1 MYNFHKIINRRGTM
15 SVKWDNLKN
24 LYGREDLLPL
34 WVADMDFE
42 APPEV
47 IRALMERADHG
58 VYGYTFVSD
67 EYYEAVMGWM
77 KRRHNW
83 QVEKE
88 WITFTPGVIP
98 ALSYAIRAFT
108 QPGDKI
114 IIQTP
119 VYHPFYHAIEA
130 NERLI
135 VKNPLIYKDGKYH
148 MDFDHLERNIDD
160 RVKMLILC
168 SPHNPVGRVWTKDEL
183 GKLADI
189 CFKYDILV
197 VSDEIHFD
205 IVYKGHEHTVFA
217 NLSYEASQNCV
228 VLTAPSKTF
237 NLAGL
242 QVSNAIIPNEL
253 LRLKFRN
260 ELNKDHILSPNVF
273 GERALIAAYNRS
285 EGWLEALLEY
295 LEENRDFFIEYMEK
309 NIPKLKPVKPEG
321 TYLIWVDCT
330 ELGMNPKQLRDFFV
344 NKCKLALNDGQMFGE
359 EGSLFQRFNIGCPR
373 SILEEALHR
382 IEIAV
387 NNL

>member
-1 MYNFHKIINRRGTM
+1 MYNFDKIINRRGTM

-24 LYGREDLLPL
+24 LYGRGDLLPL

-47 IRALMERADHG
+47 IRA
-58 VYGYTFVSD
+58 
-67 EYYEAVMGWM
+67 
-77 KRRHNW
+77 
-83 QVEKE
+83 
-88 WITFTPGVIP
+88 
-98 ALSYAIRAFT
+98 FT

-119 VYHPFYHAIEA
+119 VYHP
-130 NERLI
+130 L
-135 VKNPLIYKDGKYH
+135 
-148 MDFDHLERNIDD
+148 
-160 RVKMLILC
+160 
-168 SPHNPVGRVWTKDEL
+168 
-183 GKLADI
+183 
-189 CFKYDILV
+189 
-197 VSDEIHFD
+197 
-205 IVYKGHEHTVFA
+205 FA

-285 EGWLEALLEY
+285 EGWLDALLEY
-295 LEENRDFFIEYMEK
+295 LEKNRDFFIEYMER

>member
-1 MYNFHKIINRRGTM
+1 MYNFDKIINRRGTM

-24 LYGREDLLPL
+24 LYGRGDLLPL

-47 IRALMERADHG
+47 IRALMERAEHG
-58 VYGYTFVSD
+58 VYGYTFISD
-67 EYYEAVMGWM
+67 EYYDAVIGWM

-83 QVEKE
+83 QIERE

-114 IIQTP
+114 IVQTP

-168 SPHNPVGRVWTKDEL
+168 SPHNPVGRVWTKEEL
-183 GKLADI
+183 RKLADI

-321 TYLIWVDCT
+321 TYLVWVDCT

-373 SILEEALHR
+373 SILEEALYR

>member
-1 MYNFHKIINRRGTM
+1 MYNFDKIINRRGTM

-24 LYGREDLLPL
+24 LYGRGDLLPL

-47 IRALMERADHG
+47 IRALMERAEHG
-58 VYGYTFVSD
+58 VYGYTFISD
-67 EYYEAVMGWM
+67 EYYDAVIGWM

-83 QVEKE
+83 QIERE
-88 WITFTPGVIP
+88 WITFTPGVVP

-114 IIQTP
+114 IVQTP

-168 SPHNPVGRVWTKDEL
+168 SPHNPVGRVWTKEEL
-183 GKLADI
+183 RKLADI

-321 TYLIWVDCT
+321 TYLVWVDCT

-373 SILEEALHR
+373 SILEEALYR